1 MNTIER
7 FAKLTSNKQSLLAVW
22 LDQHKNGSGDAAD
35 ANKQLVAYVV
45 MKNGGRDTAPL
56 RQYLKGRTPAY
67 MVPDTFVSLDTL
79 PLTTNG
85 KIDRARLAELA
96 KTDRQS
102 DDTFVAPRT
111 ELEEELASIWVEI
124 LKVEHVGINDN
135 FFDAGGNS
143 LLVVQVQHK
152 LQEATGSPISIVELF
167 MHPTVRSLA
176 AYLDQRQGT
185 DGEAAQAQGEQ
196 LVELAAGRAKRQ
208 SAAMQRRRDLMKDR
222 KRDE

>member
-1 MNTIER
+1 
-7 FAKLTSNKQSLLAVW
+7 VW

-45 MKNGGRDTAPL
+45 MKNGARDTAPL
-56 RQYLKGRTPAY
+56 REYLKGRTPGY
-67 MVPDTFVSLDTL
+67 MVPDTFVPLDSL

-85 KIDRARLAELA
+85 KIDRARLSELA
-96 KTDRQS
+96 KTDRQI
-102 DDTFVAPRT
+102 DDNFVAPRT
-111 ELEEELASIWVEI
+111 ELEEELAGIWVEI
-124 LKVEHVGINDN
+124 LKVERVGINDN

-143 LLVVQVQHK
+143 LLMVQVQHK

-176 AYLDQRQGT
+176 AHLDERQGT
-185 DGEAAQAQGEQ
+185 DGDAAQAQGEE
-196 LVELAAGRAKRQ
+196 LVAERAKRQ
-208 SAAMQRRRDLMKDR
+208 SAAMQRRRHLMKDL